1 MCQINPRSMPTIAG
15 VTEPWVDA
23 PETDRRKDKLDR
35 GPFVKMAKDLLENL
49 ADSNDSTV
57 FGLVGPWG
65 SGKTS
70 VLNFITG
77 ALDDSIHVVRF
88 NPWSFDEE
96 RLQAELYAAIIEA
109 FPAGSRKT
117 LREKAVDVARRT
129 TPIWK
134 VIPVVGTG
142 VSETVREFLPEKSW
156 DSAFEDMAGTIKAAR
171 VKVLVVVDDV
181 DRVQPKDLLLLMKT
195 IRLLGRFPRVNYLL
209 AYDRKSTIKAL
220 SLGLGGE
227 EGDAQV
233 YLEKIVQYP
242 LDLPDPQQHF
252 LQEIID
258 TALQPILARA
268 SAQSNGGTTP
278 ATRFESFYDKHM
290 ATTLTTPRAC
300 HRYTGQAVTFLQLAQ
315 GDVDPADFFAIIF
328 LRVFYPDLYR
338 RLPSWRGELTRKG
351 ISREVKATSKEVWSS
366 RINDCGYKG
375 DTIVELMEAL
385 ASLFPHAFPD
395 PFWGTNGGRF
405 RVSDSEYFD
414 RYFTFSLPAGDMSD
428 AAVISDLAR
437 IRRGEVAIGHKCPE
451 TFDHPNERM
460 QIQALKKGTRHTD
473 HESDGQHLID
483 YLSAGLSRKDVDE
496 DFRSTTM
503 RLRSAWLASLLWHC
517 EPWDKPA
524 VEVFVEKFTR
534 PVILGHCLQQ
544 NMNRSNNELAQ
555 RSVMEQSTPA
565 PEHELFNVL
574 TEIWNQQAAAWLLA
588 EWQNTNSKV
597 PIDELLAVWQYLVAL
612 EGLPKL
618 QVETLS
624 ALEAGPLSLT
634 ALAANFVISSY
645 AAGNYQALPSSLTLL
660 TNQLENT
667 VPPDQLLTLPL
678 EEPADVPAAQ
688 GDEIPSAEQRARFA
702 YEELMRWRQ
711 QQASRRSR
719 DY

>member
-1 MCQINPRSMPTIAG
+1 
-15 VTEPWVDA
+15 
-23 PETDRRKDKLDR
+23 
-35 GPFVKMAKDLLENL
+35 MAKDLIENL

-77 ALDDSIHVVRF
+77 ALDDSVKVVRF
-88 NPWSFDEE
+88 NPWSFDEM
-96 RLQAELYAAIIEA
+96 RLQAELYAAILEA
-109 FPAGSRKT
+109 FPRGTRKS
-117 LREKAVDVARRT
+117 LRRKAVDVARRT
-129 TPIWK
+129 TPILK
-134 VIPVVGTG
+134 AIPHVGTG

-156 DSAFEDMAGTIKAAR
+156 DSAFKDMAGTINAAR

-209 AYDRKSTIKAL
+209 AYDRRSTIKTL

-227 EGDAQV
+227 ESDAQV

-252 LQEIID
+252 LKEIID
-258 TALQPILARA
+258 TALKPILARA
-268 SAQSNGGTTP
+268 SAQSNGGTSP
-278 ATRFESFYDKHM
+278 ANRFESFYDNHM

-315 GDVDPADFFAIIF
+315 GDVDPADFFAITF
-328 LRVFYPDLYR
+328 LRIFYPDLYR
-338 RLPSWRGELTRKG
+338 RLPSWRGELIRKG
-351 ISREVKATSKEVWSS
+351 ISRGVKATSKEVWSS

-395 PFWGTNGGRF
+395 PFWGTNGGKF

-414 RYFTFSLPAGDMSD
+414 RYFTFSLPVGDMSD

-437 IRRGEVAIGHKCPE
+437 IRRGEVTIGHKCPE
-451 TFDHPNERM
+451 TFDHPNEQM

-473 HESDGQHLID
+473 HELDGQHLID
-483 YLSAGLSRKDVDE
+483 YLSTGLSRGNVDE
-496 DFRSTTM
+496 DFRSTTI
-503 RLRSAWLASLLWHC
+503 RLRSVWLASLLWHC

-524 VEVFVEKFTR
+524 VEVFVEKFSR

-544 NMNRSNNELAQ
+544 NKNRSDNEVAQ

-565 PEHELFNVL
+565 PEHELFSDM

-588 EWQNTNSKV
+588 EWQNANSKV
-597 PIDELLAVWQYLVAL
+597 PIDELLAVWQYLVVL
-612 EGLPKL
+612 EGLPRL

-645 AAGNYQALPSSLTLL
+645 TAGDYQALPSSLTLL

-688 GDEIPSAEQRARFA
+688 GDEIPSVEQRAKFA
-702 YEELMRWRQ
+702 FEELLRWRQ
-711 QQASRRSR
+711 ERASGRSS
-719 DY
+719 DD